1 MPHERDFYEEVRALV
16 NRTALL
22 TDSKDKREIVRPAMR
37 ELMTHS
43 KELEKAL
50 LAEYELS
57 KEWLNFTLIH

>member
-1 MPHERDFYEEVRALV
+1 
-16 NRTALL
+16 
-22 TDSKDKREIVRPAMR
+22 MR